1 MKAAVYTKYGAP
13 SVLKIKEVKTPIPQ
27 SHEVLVKIM
36 ASSINSADIDMLKGT
51 VLGRLSG
58 LMKPSFSILGSDI
71 SGIVEAIGSEVTLF
85 KVGDEVYGD
94 MTGSGFGTFAEYKTV
109 NEKVLSKKP
118 DYLTFL
124 EAASLPSAG
133 VIALQSITNIKT
145 IEPGQ
150 QVLING
156 AGGGMGTIAVQM
168 AKAFGAYV
176 TGVDKSVKL
185 VMIKTLGADRVM
197 DYEVENYAKLDTTYD
212 RIVDCQAFHGP
223 LKYFKRLNAD
233 GIFYMI
239 GGSVSSLLKVGIY
252 GSLMSLFSTK
262 KVGLL
267 LGRPNRKEDIRT
279 LEELIQQRTLKPIID
294 KCFKLDEI
302 AEAFE
307 YFETGNFVG
316 KIVIEIT
323 DNQ

>member
-13 SVLKIKEVKTPIPQ
+13 MVLKIKEIKTPSPK
-27 SHEVLVKIM
+27 SHEVLVKII
-36 ASSINSADIDMLKGT
+36 ASSINSADFEMLKGT

-58 LMKPSFSILGSDI
+58 LFKPSFRILGSDI
-71 SGIVEAIGSEVTLF
+71 SGVVEAIGSEVTLF

-94 MTGSGFGTFAEYKTV
+94 MTGAGFATFAEYKAV
-109 NEKVLSKKP
+109 DENILSRKP
-118 DYLTFL
+118 DSLTFL
-124 EAASLPSAG
+124 EAAAIPSAG
-133 VIALQSITNIKT
+133 VIALQSINNIKS
-145 IEPGQ
+145 IKPGQ

-156 AGGGMGTIAVQM
+156 AGGGMGTMAVQM

-185 VMIKTLGADRVM
+185 NTIKTLGADRVM
-197 DYEVENYAKLDTTYD
+197 DYETENYVKLDTTYD
-212 RIVDCQAFHGP
+212 RIVDCQAFFGP
-223 LKYFKRLNAD
+223 IKYIRRLNTN

-239 GGSVSSLLKVGIY
+239 GGSVSSLLRVGIF
-252 GSLMSLFSTK
+252 GSLLSLISTK

-267 LGRPNRKEDIRT
+267 LGRPNNKEDIRT
-279 LEELIQQRTLKPIID
+279 IEDLIQQRTLKPVID

-302 AEAFE
+302 VEAFE

-316 KIVIEIT
+316 KIVIEIA